1 VRLAHLMER
10 ELGTGTKILAA
21 MKRSLDPDY
30 MLNPGKLG
38 LGPDV
43 SKARTESCGL
53 RDAEAVQ
60 GVRAEVG
67 RRAAHSASIGQGGDY
82 RIDERRFFLSQCA
95 RRGL

>member
-1 VRLAHLMER
+1 MALGCAWAHLLER

-43 SKARTESCGL
+43 YKDRTES
-53 RDAEAVQ
+53 
-60 GVRAEVG
+60 
-67 RRAAHSASIGQGGDY
+67 
-82 RIDERRFFLSQCA
+82 
-95 RRGL
+95 